1 MKEIAYLHLSD
12 LHIGDTLQKTFLS
25 RVRDEIKD
33 DIAYVVSKLGR
44 LDFIFFSGDLV
55 QSGSKEEFD
64 QFTEFLDELLSMLNE
79 KGFMPKV
86 FFVPGNHDLQ
96 RISDT
101 DDPTHQMMKSW
112 MSNVNLRTEMF
123 WKEKSPYINYVDE
136 RFVNYSNFVN
146 GYNSKQ
152 KIVLDKG
159 TLPGDYYYYANI
171 DNVSIGIV
179 GLNSSFVQIESGDY
193 RQKIGIYNEQVYGI
207 FSDKYVDKLKQ
218 NDINI
223 LLTHHSPSWYE
234 RNSKGEYEQEI
245 YPSKIFIEHLCGHNH
260 NAQAINTND
269 NYAGERRVSV
279 APSLCGLEKIEG
291 GLDRIHGY
299 QAGKYIIREDG
310 SIEKELFPRLA
321 SKHTNGY
328 SFDKDLSYQYK
339 KGEESLR
346 IVLKSV
352 DNTEILDTRN
362 ELMLIESSA
371 NNTSFIHP
379 SVLKDSSWYQNV
391 RVDQQQQVLEL
402 LEKKH
407 YAWIVSHYLLGEEQ
421 FISSVLRQKS
431 IDLDSVFVVNCEDI
445 VNSDQFDNQIRERF
459 SVSLSKLVIDL
470 CNIVQKPVLIFNN
483 VQEAFLQN
491 DLAQFRKTILS
502 VVGFSDNINVIV
514 VSNTKPSASLFDYI
528 ELQSLKQE
536 EVNRCVT
543 EALPQE
549 KFTAFDFEKIYN
561 ITNGYPLCVDILC
574 GKLRYLSLN
583 DLDESDF
590 SLYKNDLP
598 IPRVTTEYIN
608 TIRNSSNT
616 TERNCYNLLLLM
628 SLLPK
633 GDMFSTIRRFN
644 STSPFKGDELESLVN
659 RDLLTV
665 EHYYIIKNNELI
677 NQPKVLRIPK
687 IYRDYVLSIE
697 DKETLR
703 QMNYQICTLYLGER
717 WHQYNVK
724 IKKTG
729 MDEYFPFTYYNVES
743 ALKYLLQYSAE
754 SENDNNYVKYLTIAG
769 NYLDKLEQD
778 DFYYVALYV
787 ANDLYQYIQT
797 INVKEDAKR
806 PLSYFKF
813 KLANLER
820 MNGHHERCVVLFNEV
835 LEDNIL
841 NSSQLQSCREC
852 LAYTYTKRRDSEKA
866 NYYANEMLAYEKN
879 KQNTVNRIIAKY
891 IKAVNTSDLDE
902 KLKQLKTV
910 YKSAVRFKNAVEIST
925 NIALE
930 ISLYRKDM
938 DTVKML
944 DSEIKRNSSKYQW
957 MLLLVRKYS
966 LYSNSK
972 LQLSLSE
979 KDIGA
984 VKSVYAYAFMQ
995 MLESIMSDSHDIL
1008 WDYYTERGEYEE
1020 VVSFLRY
1027 SFFVWDMCSK
1037 PNKIEKCIAS
1047 IKSNPDF
1054 LSWIRSNQNEEN
1066 VNALIRE
1073 RGVLN

>member
-64 QFTEFLDELLSMLNE
+64 QFTDFLDELLSMLNE

-112 MSNVNLRTEMF
+112 MNNVNLRTEMF
-123 WKEKSPYINYVDE
+123 WKENSPYIKYVYD
-136 RFVNYSNFVN
+136 RFVNYSDFVN

-152 KIVLDKG
+152 KIEIDQG
-159 TLPGDYYYYANI
+159 ALPGDYYYHTNI

-179 GLNSSFVQIESGDY
+179 GLNSSFLQIESGDY

-207 FSDKYVDKLKQ
+207 FSDKYVDKLKD

-234 RNSKGEYEQEI
+234 RNAKDEYEQEI
-245 YPSKIFIEHLCGHNH
+245 YPSKFFIEHLCGHNH

-279 APSLCGLEKIEG
+279 SPSLCGLEKIEG

-299 QAGKYIIREDG
+299 QAGKFLIREDG
-310 SIEKELFPRLA
+310 SIEKELYPRLA

-352 DNTEILDTRN
+352 DNSDVIDSRN
-362 ELMLIESSA
+362 EQMLIESSA

-379 SVLKDSSWYQNV
+379 SILKDSSWYQNV
-391 RVDQQQQVLEL
+391 RIDQQQQVLEL
-402 LEKKH
+402 LEKKR
-407 YAWIVSHYLLGEEQ
+407 YVWIVSHYLLGEEQ
-421 FISSVLRQKS
+421 FISSVLRQKT
-431 IDLDSVFVVNCEDI
+431 IDLDSVYVVNCEDI
-445 VNSDQFDNQIRERF
+445 DNIDQFENQIRERF

-470 CNIVQKPVLIFNN
+470 SKNVQSPVLIFNN
-483 VQEAFLQN
+483 IQETFLQK
-491 DLAQFRKTILS
+491 DLAHFQKTVLS

-514 VSNTKPSASLFDYI
+514 VSNSKPPTSIIDCV
-528 ELQSLKQE
+528 ELQPLKQE
-536 EVNRCVT
+536 EVKRCIT

-561 ITNGYPLCVDILC
+561 ITNGYPLCIDILC
-574 GKLRYLSLN
+574 RKLQYISLD

-598 IPRVTTEYIN
+598 IPGATTEYIN
-608 TIRNSSNT
+608 SIRNSNNT
-616 TERNCYNLLLLM
+616 SERNCYNLLLLM

-633 GDMFSTIRRFN
+633 GDMYSTIRRFN
-644 STSPFKGDELESLVN
+644 STSPFKGDELESLVG

-703 QMNYQICTLYLGER
+703 QMNYQICTLYLGEK

-724 IKKTG
+724 LKKMG

-743 ALKYLLQYSAE
+743 ALKYLIQSSSE
-754 SENDNNYVKYLTIAG
+754 SENNDSFVKYLTIAG
-769 NYLDKLEQD
+769 NYLDKLEED
-778 DFYYVALYV
+778 DIYYVALYV

-797 INVKEDAKR
+797 ISTNENAKR

-820 MNGHHERCVVLFNEV
+820 MNGHHDRCVGLFNDV
-835 LEDNIL
+835 LEENVL
-841 NSSQLQSCREC
+841 NASQLQSCREC
-852 LAYTYTKRRDSEKA
+852 LAYTYTKRKDPEKA
-866 NYYANEMLAYEKN
+866 VYYADEMLANEKK
-879 KQNTVNRIIAKY
+879 KQNSVNRIIAKY
-891 IKAVNTSDLDE
+891 IKAVNLPDLDE
-902 KLKQLKTV
+902 RIKQLKTV
-910 YKSAVRFKNAVEIST
+910 YKSAVKLKNAVEISS
-925 NIALE
+925 NIALD
-930 ISLYRKDM
+930 ISLYCKDM
-938 DTVKML
+938 DTVRML

-957 MLLLVRKYS
+957 MRLLVRKYS
-966 LYSNSK
+966 LYSNSQ
-972 LQLSLSE
+972 LQLSLNE
-979 KDIGA
+979 KDIRA
-984 VKSVYAYAFMQ
+984 VKGVYAYSFMQ
-995 MLESIMSDSHDIL
+995 MLESIMSDSHEIL
-1008 WDYYTERGEYEE
+1008 WNYYNNLGDYEE
-1020 VVSFLRY
+1020 MVSMLRY

-1037 PNKIEKCIAS
+1037 RDKIEKCLS
-1047 IKSNPDF
+1047 EIKSNNGF
-1054 LSWIRSNQNEEN
+1054 MSWIRSNKNEEN
-1066 VNALIRE
+1066 VNTLIRE